1 MRTNYIK
8 FVLICLAF
16 IFSANA
22 IAATGPAGPQG
33 PMGPPG
39 PKGATGATGPAGP
52 QGPVGPRGATGPAGP
67 QGPVGPQGQRG
78 AAGVGTQGPQGPQ
91 GVPGAAGS
99 APKAGDACTL
109 PNSVILNT
117 GVVTARTLTSGPVV
131 GQTAYLVCEN
141 PNVWNFQEDM
151 KVGIKSSS
159 SYRNWTL
166 MSLTPGNYDTTTFA
180 QLTTQYICSF
190 RTDQYTPLT
199 TNFLCWSNSGT
210 SDGAVGLFA
219 AAEPPALL
227 GQGVPTGNPNETIV
241 LTPNSRMGNVVKWT
255 SPFAGNVTINA
266 NVFPFPQT
274 LNYAFA
280 AVYKNNTPLVKSSD
294 ASYSFPI
301 NTSVVVGD
309 AIYLIYDVSN
319 ASSMQS
325 LDLIITKQ

>member
-33 PMGPPG
+33 PVGPR
-39 PKGATGATGPAGP
+39 GATGPAGP
-52 QGPVGPRGATGPAGP
+52 QGPAGARGPAGP

-91 GVPGAAGS
+91 GVPGATGS
-99 APKAGDACTL
+99 ALKAGDACTL
-109 PNSVILNT
+109 PKSAILNT
-117 GVVTARTLTSGPVV
+117 GVVTARTLTNGPVF
-131 GQTAYLVCEN
+131 GQTAYLLCEN

-166 MSLTPGNYDTTTFA
+166 MSFTPGNYDTTTFV
-180 QLTTQYICSF
+180 QLASPYTCSF
-190 RTDQYTPLT
+190 QQLGSPLT
-199 TNFLCWSNSGT
+199 TAFPCWTNTGSA
-210 SDGAVGLFA
+210 DGAVGLFA

-241 LTPNSRMGNVVKWT
+241 LTPNSLMGNVVKWT

-266 NVFPFPQT
+266 NIFPFPQS
-274 LNYAFA
+274 LNYSFA
-280 AVYKNNTPLVKSSD
+280 AVYKNNSPLVQSTDS
-294 ASYSFPI
+294 AYVFPI
-301 NTSVVVGD
+301 NTSVAVGD
-309 AIYLIYDVSN
+309 AIYLIYDVWN